1 MSDVILQHTP
11 DGGEI
16 TCENG
21 VIAMDEGVVT
31 AVYVSLFGGNE
42 GDSGGDEHKA
52 VEWWGNKIETDSTK
66 KLRSE
71 TQHLLRS
78 IPATSGNL
86 RLIED
91 AVGHDLAWMVE
102 TKLASFVGCSAS
114 IPALNTVKIDVKIEI
129 QNELYEP
136 SFSAKWGQA

>member
-1 MSDVILQHTP
+1 MDVALYQAP

-21 VIAMDEGVVT
+21 IILTDDGVESAT
-31 AVYVSLFGGNE
+31 FISLFGGNE
-42 GDSGGDEHKA
+42 DDSGDDSDKA
-52 VEWWGNKIETDSTK
+52 REWWGNKIEGDAAK
-66 KLRSE
+66 RLRSE
-71 TQHLLRS
+71 TQNLLRS

-102 TKLASFVGCSAS
+102 TELASFVGASCSM
-114 IPALNTVKIDVKIEI
+114 PGLNRIQIDVKIEI
-129 QNELYEP
+129 QNVVYTP
-136 SFSAKWGQA
+136 SFQAKWAQA